1 MKSDRRSLN
10 SILIKTTH
18 KIGTKRMPQKPKQ
31 KSLAVVKLDTV
42 ETNKQNG
49 RRMQKEKKQDWNHK
63 PNRILHTLRKV
74 KWVKINDYT
83 CSSSSKSL
91 LRALSMDDAGPALVV
106 LLLLDP
112 HLLEGG
118 ERGQD
123 GAPDPDAV
131 LALRRGDDLDGHRV
145 RGQRLDLLLD
155 ALRDVL
161 VHRGPARH
169 HDVAVQVLPDVHV
182 ALHDRRERQ
191 LVDALLLQAQE
202 LRLEQ

>member
-31 KSLAVVKLDTV
+31 KSLAAVKLDTM

-49 RRMQKEKKQDWNHK
+49 RKMQKEKKQDWNHK
-63 PNRILHTLRKV
+63 PNRILHKLRKV

-83 CSSSSKSL
+83 CSSSTCF
-91 LRALSMDDAGPALVV
+91 LRALSVDDAGPALVV

-123 GAPDPDAV
+123 GASDPDAV
-131 LALRRGDDLDGHRV
+131 LALR
-145 RGQRLDLLLD
+145 
-155 ALRDVL
+155 
-161 VHRGPARH
+161 
-169 HDVAVQVLPDVHV
+169 
-182 ALHDRRERQ
+182 
-191 LVDALLLQAQE
+191 
-202 LRLEQ
+202 

>member
-42 ETNKQNG
+42 ETNKQN
-49 RRMQKEKKQDWNHK
+49 RWRMQKEKKQDWNHK
-63 PNRILHTLRKV
+63 PNRILHKLRKV
-74 KWVKINDYT
+74 KWVKINDYI
-83 CSSSSKSL
+83 CSAQTSHIINSL
-91 LRALSMDDAGPALVV
+91 LRALSVYDAGPALVV
-106 LLLLDP
+106 LLLFDP

-169 HDVAVQVLPDVHV
+169 HHVAVQVLPDVDV

-191 LVDALLLQAQE
+191 LVDAL
-202 LRLEQ
+202 